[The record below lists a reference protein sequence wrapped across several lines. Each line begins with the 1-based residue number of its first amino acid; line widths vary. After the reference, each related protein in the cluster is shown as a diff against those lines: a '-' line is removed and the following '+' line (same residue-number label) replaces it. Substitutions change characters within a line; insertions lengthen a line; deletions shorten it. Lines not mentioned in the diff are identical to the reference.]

1 MIQSS
6 LACSDDPIVGPMIG
20 LARCSKHHRIV
31 VAGTKRSELMF
42 DLHRR
47 GYGRVATTTTCGLP
61 DGQYD
66 VALVD
71 WRQHS
76 IKALETTLDWLVH
89 FLTPS
94 GVLVAWLDPQER
106 AGNRTL
112 RAMLEEHG
120 LVVEAGTVRA
130 RSPTPRESQ
139 PCPRPDV
146 TFCGSP
152 AMRLRCRRHS
162 TMRANSICLR
172 LNVSVIVR
180 SRAGQPRWWCVER
193 RVKLRP

>member
-1 MIQSS
+1 MIQSRLTPS
-6 LACSDDPIVGPMIG
+6 SGRIIEPMLG
-20 LARCSKHHRIV
+20 LARCSKHHRII
-31 VAGTKRSELMF
+31 VAGSQRSELMF

-61 DGQYD
+61 HGQYD

-76 IKALETTLDWLVH
+76 INALETTLDWLVH

-112 RAMLEEHG
+112 RAMLERHG
-120 LVVEAGTVRA
+120 LVVEAGTA
-130 RSPTPRESQ
+130 RGHGSAVAARRCD
-139 PCPRPDV
+139 PCPLSKV
-146 TFCGSP
+146 
-152 AMRLRCRRHS
+152 A
-162 TMRANSICLR
+162 
-172 LNVSVIVR
+172 
-180 SRAGQPRWWCVER
+180 
-193 RVKLRP
+193 

>member
-76 IKALETTLDWLVH
+76 INALETTLDWLVH
-89 FLTPS
+89 FLGPS
-94 GVLVAWLDPQER
+94 GVLVAWVDPQER
-106 AGNRTL
+106 AGNRKL
-112 RAMLEEHG
+112 RTMLEAHG
-120 LVVEAGTVRA
+120 FVVEAGTVRDYGSAVAA
-130 RSPTPRESQ
+130 RRCEA
-139 PCPRPDV
+139 RPI
-146 TFCGSP
+146 SK
-152 AMRLRCRRHS
+152 A
-162 TMRANSICLR
+162 A
-172 LNVSVIVR
+172 
-180 SRAGQPRWWCVER
+180 
-193 RVKLRP
+193 

>member
-1 MIQSS
+1 MTQSRLMPS
-6 LACSDDPIVGPMIG
+6 SERIIEPMLA
-20 LARCSKHHRIV
+20 LARCSKHHRII
-31 VAGTKRSELMF
+31 VAGSQRSELMF

-76 IKALETTLDWLVH
+76 INALETTLDWLVH

-130 RSPTPRESQ
+130 H
-139 PCPRPDV
+139 
-146 TFCGSP
+146 GS
-152 AMRLRCRRHS
+152 AVAARRCDPYPLS
-162 TMRANSICLR
+162 KA
-172 LNVSVIVR
+172 
-180 SRAGQPRWWCVER
+180 A
-193 RVKLRP
+193 

>member
-1 MIQSS
+1 MPSS
-6 LACSDDPIVGPMIG
+6 ERIIEPMLA
-20 LARCSKHHRIV
+20 LARCSKHHRII
-31 VAGTKRSELMF
+31 VAGSQRSELMF
-42 DLHRR
+42 ELHRR

-94 GVLVAWLDPQER
+94 GVLVAWLDPQDR

-120 LVVEAGTVRA
+120 FVVEAGTVRDHGSAVAA
-130 RSPTPRESQ
+130 R
-139 PCPRPDV
+139 
-146 TFCGSP
+146 
-152 AMRLRCRRHS
+152 RCDPYPLS
-162 TMRANSICLR
+162 K
-172 LNVSVIVR
+172 
-180 SRAGQPRWWCVER
+180 AG
-193 RVKLRP
+193 

>member
-1 MIQSS
+1 MIQSRLTPS
-6 LACSDDPIVGPMIG
+6 SERIIEPMLG
-20 LARCSKHHRIV
+20 LARCSKHHRII
-31 VAGTKRSELMF
+31 VAGSKRSELMF

-89 FLTPS
+89 FLAPS

-120 LVVEAGTVRA
+120 LVVEAGTVRDHGSAVAA
-130 RSPTPRESQ
+130 RRCD
-139 PCPRPDV
+139 PCPL
-146 TFCGSP
+146 SK
-152 AMRLRCRRHS
+152 A
-162 TMRANSICLR
+162 A
-172 LNVSVIVR
+172 
-180 SRAGQPRWWCVER
+180 
-193 RVKLRP
+193 

>member
-6 LACSDDPIVGPMIG
+6 LARSDDPIIGPMIG

-106 AGNRTL
+106 AGNRAL

-130 RSPTPRESQ
+130 H
-139 PCPRPDV
+139 
-146 TFCGSP
+146 GSGV
-152 AMRLRCRRHS
+152 AARRCDPYP
-162 TMRANSICLR
+162 
-172 LNVSVIVR
+172 VSK
-180 SRAGQPRWWCVER
+180 AA
-193 RVKLRP
+193 

>member
-1 MIQSS
+1 MTQSS

-20 LARCSKHHRIV
+20 LARCSKHHRII

-89 FLTPS
+89 FLAPS

-130 RSPTPRESQ
+130 HGSGVAARRCD
-139 PCPRPDV
+139 PCP
-146 TFCGSP
+146 
-152 AMRLRCRRHS
+152 
-162 TMRANSICLR
+162 
-172 LNVSVIVR
+172 VSK
-180 SRAGQPRWWCVER
+180 AA
-193 RVKLRP
+193 

>member
-1 MIQSS
+1 MIQSRLTPS
-6 LACSDDPIVGPMIG
+6 SERIIEPMLG
-20 LARCSKHHRIV
+20 LARCSKHHRII
-31 VAGTKRSELMF
+31 VAGSQRSELMF

-47 GYGRVATTTTCGLP
+47 GYGRVATTATCGLP

-66 VALVD
+66 VVLVD

-106 AGNRTL
+106 AGNRSL

-120 LVVEAGTVRA
+120 FVVEAGTVRDHGSAVAA
-130 RSPTPRESQ
+130 RRCD
-139 PCPRPDV
+139 PCPLSKV
-146 TFCGSP
+146 
-152 AMRLRCRRHS
+152 A
-162 TMRANSICLR
+162 
-172 LNVSVIVR
+172 
-180 SRAGQPRWWCVER
+180 
-193 RVKLRP
+193 

>member
-1 MIQSS
+1 
-6 LACSDDPIVGPMIG
+6 
-20 LARCSKHHRIV
+20 
-31 VAGTKRSELMF
+31 MF

-89 FLTPS
+89 FLAPS

-112 RAMLEEHG
+112 RAMLERHG
-120 LVVEAGTVRA
+120 LVVEAGTVRDHGSAVAA
-130 RSPTPRESQ
+130 RRCD
-139 PCPRPDV
+139 PCP
-146 TFCGSP
+146 
-152 AMRLRCRRHS
+152 L
-162 TMRANSICLR
+162 
-172 LNVSVIVR
+172 
-180 SRAGQPRWWCVER
+180 SRAA
-193 RVKLRP
+193 

>member
-1 MIQSS
+1 MI
-6 LACSDDPIVGPMIG
+6 
-20 LARCSKHHRIV
+20 
-31 VAGTKRSELMF
+31 VAGSQRSELMF
-42 DLHRR
+42 KLHRR
-47 GYGRVATTTTCGLP
+47 GYSRVATTTTCGLP

-106 AGNRTL
+106 AGNRKL

-120 LVVEAGTVRA
+120 FVVEAGTVR
-130 RSPTPRESQ
+130 R
-139 PCPRPDV
+139 
-146 TFCGSP
+146 CGA
-152 AMRLRCRRHS
+152 AMRPLPGLQSRVRPNHVRDRTS
-162 TMRANSICLR
+162 RSAPLR
-172 LNVSVIVR
+172 LCACTADAIRRCGRTR
-180 SRAGQPRWWCVER
+180 SACA
-193 RVKLRP
+193 

>member
-1 MIQSS
+1 MPSS
-6 LACSDDPIVGPMIG
+6 ERIIEPMLA
-20 LARCSKHHRIV
+20 LARCSKHHRII
-31 VAGTKRSELMF
+31 VAGSQRSELMF
-42 DLHRR
+42 ELHRR

-76 IKALETTLDWLVH
+76 INALETTLDWLVH

-112 RAMLEEHG
+112 RAMLERHG
-120 LVVEAGTVRA
+120 LVVEAGTVRDHGSAVAA
-130 RSPTPRESQ
+130 RRCD
-139 PCPRPDV
+139 PCPLSKV
-146 TFCGSP
+146 
-152 AMRLRCRRHS
+152 A
-162 TMRANSICLR
+162 
-172 LNVSVIVR
+172 
-180 SRAGQPRWWCVER
+180 
-193 RVKLRP
+193 